1 MEMQRRNVIKL
12 LASSAALSALPFEM
26 LQSLQEARAQA
37 GPITSLRTFNAHQNE
52 TIVTLTE
59 LIIPQTDTPGAKGA
73 KVNEFI
79 DLLLT
84 DWFDADDSAEF
95 LNELAKL
102 DSDSRSQFGKDFIR
116 CSNAQQVQL
125 MKQWDE
131 HAIAVAGGKLDDKSA
146 AMNHRRRQAGT
157 SYTPAPPP
165 VWNFFYTLKKLTLIG
180 YYTSEI
186 GFSEELRKEII
197 PSKHAGCAPVEARA

>member
-1 MEMQRRNVIKL
+1 MQRRNVIKL
-12 LASSAALSALPFEM
+12 LASSAALSALPFEV
-26 LQSLQEARAQA
+26 LQSLQQARAEVGA
-37 GPITSLRTFNAHQNE
+37 ASNLRTFNAHQNE
-52 TIVTLTE
+52 TIVTITE
-59 LIIPQTDTPGAKGA
+59 LIIPATDTPGAKGA
-73 KVNEFI
+73 RVNEFL

-84 DWFDADDSAEF
+84 DWFDADDTTEF
-95 LNELAKL
+95 LSGLAKL
-102 DSDSRSQFGKDFIR
+102 DADSRSKFGKDFVR
-116 CSNAQQVQL
+116 CTNAQQVQL
-125 MKQWDE
+125 MKQWDD

-146 AMNHRRRQAGT
+146 AMNHRQRQAGT

-186 GFSEELRKEII
+186 GFSKELRKEII